1 MGQSPFYLPVIFL
14 NPFLKNGLIE
24 SEFPR
29 TVNLL
34 PNFSCIFKVPY
45 LNIIKKIK
53 KKNLIPLPSLQLPN
67 KKLVEILT
75 IVTFLENAENFHNSD
90 VNFLCF
96 LGSILLN
103 QMKR

>member
-1 MGQSPFYLPVIFL
+1 MSPSTFYLPVVFL

-29 TVNLL
+29 SLNLL

-45 LNIIKKIK
+45 LKINKKLK
-53 KKNLIPLPSLQLPN
+53 KKNIIPLPSLQLPN

-75 IVTFLENAENFHNSD
+75 IVTFLENAENSTIQM
-90 VNFLCF
+90 
-96 LGSILLN
+96 SISSVSLDPFC
-103 QMKR
+103 